1 MYPGRKREPEIVT
14 TLTDPSPAAPPPLA
28 DPDTGAVLLV
38 RLRVGLGDLLCS
50 VPALRALRG
59 ARPDV
64 RVTLL
69 TWPEVEPVVSRISRY
84 VDELLPFPGVDGI
97 PERPPRRDQWTPFLD
112 AARARRFDLAVQC
125 YGDNAV
131 ANRVAS
137 AVGARAV
144 GGFAPTGWS
153 PPAGSERLHLPYPTR
168 EHEVWRHLHLVEQ
181 LGVPLPE
188 SADVMEIA
196 VEEEDERSA
205 AFLRTRHRLSPG
217 RYVVLHPG
225 ASAATRRWP
234 PAAYA
239 DVADRLH
246 EQGLTVVLT
255 GQAGESDVTSQVL
268 IRMQHPAVDLTGRT
282 ALGAL
287 AVLLRDSALLV
298 SNDTGTAHLA
308 AAVGA
313 RTVVVFQPGDPRRWA
328 HPGPRHAALVPD
340 VACAPCPHLECPIDF
355 RCSRATTPQAVLD
368 AARTVLAA

>member
-1 MYPGRKREPEIVT
+1 MPA
-14 TLTDPSPAAPPPLA
+14 LSPASPSAPPPLA
-28 DPDTGAVLLV
+28 DPDTGDVLLV

-50 VPALRALRG
+50 VPALRALRR

-69 TWPEVEPVVSRISRY
+69 TWPEVGSVVSRMKQY
-84 VDELLPFPGVDGI
+84 VDELLPFPGADGI
-97 PERPPRRDQWTPFLD
+97 PERPPRREQWRPFLD
-112 AARARRFDLAVQC
+112 AARARRFDLAVQS
-125 YGDNAV
+125 YGDNPV
-131 ANRVAS
+131 ANHVAS
-137 AVGARAV
+137 ALGARAV

-153 PPAGSERLHLPYPTR
+153 PPAGSERLHLPYPTG
-168 EHEVWRHLHLVEQ
+168 EHEVWRHLHLVER
-181 LGVPLPE
+181 LGVPLPPA
-188 SADVMEIA
+188 ADVMEIA
-196 VEEEDERSA
+196 VEEADERTA
-205 AFLRTRHRLSPG
+205 AHLRTRHDLVPN

-239 DVADRLH
+239 QVGESLH

-268 IRMQHPAVDLTGRT
+268 ARMRHAAVDLTGRT
-282 ALGAL
+282 ALGPL

-308 AAVGA
+308 AAVQA
-313 RTVVVFQPGDPRRWA
+313 RTVVVFQPGDPLRWA
-328 HPGPRHAALVPD
+328 HPGRRHAALVPD
-340 VACAPCPHLECPIDF
+340 VTCAPCPHLECPIDF
-355 RCSRATTPQAVLD
+355 RCSRATSPQAVLD